1 MLWSFCWITARQP
14 SKQNSGQ
21 GVQPLLKGILPQSLQ
36 IEGGSGAKKPRS
48 RTQNNAAFVLE
59 TQAAFL
65 LTTHNRKGAPS

>member
-1 MLWSFCWITARQP
+1 MHWSFCWITARQP
-14 SKQNSGQ
+14 SKHKDCQ
-21 GVQPLLKGILPQSLQ
+21 GAQTLLKGILLQSLQ
-36 IEGGSGAKKPRS
+36 IEGGSWAKKPRS